1 MISAPRS
8 SSQSPWPALPL
19 EPWQDTYRAL
29 HMRSQIVGKTRLA
42 LAPLQNHWWQV
53 ALYVTPRGLTTS
65 AMHAGDRVLEVEMDF
80 LDHRVVLE
88 TSDGGRREVP
98 LRAEP
103 VADFYERYV
112 AALRDLGVA
121 AHVWPV
127 PVELTEAIPFPEQ
140 REAAPYDAD
149 AARRCWRVLAET
161 ERVMAVWRGRFL
173 GKSSPVHFWWGSFD
187 MACTRFNGQRAPEHP
202 GGIPHLGDHV
212 TREAY
217 SHACISAGWWP
228 GTVGGLA
235 EPAYYAYAYPEPD
248 GLADA
253 EIGPAAARYDHDLG
267 EFVLPYEAVRTA
279 ADPDAALLEFLDSTY
294 AAAAELAGWDRAAL
308 ERPAAGPGG

>member
-1 MISAPRS
+1 MLTTPPSPS
-8 SSQSPWPALPL
+8 PSPWPELPL
-19 EPWQDTYRAL
+19 APWHDTLRAL

-42 LAPLQNHWWQV
+42 LAPMQNHWWQV

-80 LDHRVVLE
+80 LDHRVALE
-88 TSDGGRREVP
+88 TSDGARREVP
-98 LRAEP
+98 LQAES

-112 AALRDLGVA
+112 EALGELGIEA
-121 AHVWPV
+121 RLWPV
-127 PVELTEAIPFPEQ
+127 PVEVPEAVPFPEQ
-140 REAAPYDAD
+140 RDEAPYDAD
-149 AARRCWRVLAET
+149 AAQRCWRALAES
-161 ERVMAVWRGRFL
+161 ERVFSTWRGRFV

-187 MACTRFNGQRAPEHP
+187 LACTRFNGERAPEHP
-202 GGIPHLGDHV
+202 GGIPNLGDWV

-228 GTVGGLA
+228 GTAGGLA
-235 EPAYYAYAYPEPD
+235 EPAFYAYAYPEPE

-253 EIGPAAARYDHDLG
+253 EIGPAAARYDHDLS

-279 ADPDAALLEFLDSTY
+279 ADPDAALLEFLDGSY
-294 AAAAELAGWDRAAL
+294 AAAAERAGWDRAAL
-308 ERPAAGPGG
+308 ERAGTGPGG